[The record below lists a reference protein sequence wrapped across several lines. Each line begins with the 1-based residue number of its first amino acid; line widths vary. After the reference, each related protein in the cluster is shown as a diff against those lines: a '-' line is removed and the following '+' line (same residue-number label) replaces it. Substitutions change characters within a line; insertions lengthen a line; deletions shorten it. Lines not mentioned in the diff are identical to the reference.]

1 MAQKKDEKRRVVKKI
16 VERYDVLVIGCG
28 GTGTYFL
35 KEFNHFLARNQG
47 VQKKIASLTIADG
60 DDVEEKNLDRQVFLM
75 EDVGRNKANVFAE
88 ILNDALEGYN
98 IPYSFQVR
106 WNSIP
111 SYITS
116 LDTLKEVLK
125 LKHSIDQESYSSV
138 AETLTIRIPLI
149 IGCVDND
156 AARMMCEE
164 LFKELPY
171 CFYYDSGNDFST
183 GEVNYA
189 HRFSGKTLSFE
200 KSYSF
205 GSMKTGDLRHVN
217 ELSCTELN
225 ASAPQHF
232 ITNMTAAQWLL
243 RGVVNL
249 FGTDKSKSVLD
260 NIQGQLGYVFFDA
273 FTGISEFTERSY
285 RTERN
290 VPNEKVS

>member
-1 MAQKKDEKRRVVKKI
+1 MAQKKRVVKKI
-16 VERYDVLVIGCG
+16 IEKYDVLVIGCG

-35 KEFNHFLARNQG
+35 KEFNHFLARNPG
-47 VQKKIASLTIADG
+47 VQSKIDSLTIADG
-60 DDVEEKNLDRQVFLM
+60 DAVEEKNLDRQAFLM
-75 EDVGRNKANVFAE
+75 EDVGRNKATVFAE
-88 ILNDALEGYN
+88 ILNDTMDGYN
-98 IPYSFQVR
+98 ISASFRTR
-106 WNSIP
+106 WAAYP

-116 LDTLKEVLK
+116 LEALKSVLK
-125 LKHSIDQESYSSV
+125 MKYVIAQEEYSSV
-138 AETLTIRIPLI
+138 TKTLTLKIPLI

-164 LFKELPY
+164 LFKSLPY

-189 HRFSGKTLSFE
+189 HRFGGTTLSFE

-205 GSMKTGDLRHVN
+205 RSMKTGDLRHVN

-243 RGVVNL
+243 RGVVNM
-249 FGTDKSKSVLD
+249 FGTDKSKGVLD

-273 FTGISEFTERSY
+273 FSGVSEFTERSY

-290 VPNEKVS
+290 PDEKAS